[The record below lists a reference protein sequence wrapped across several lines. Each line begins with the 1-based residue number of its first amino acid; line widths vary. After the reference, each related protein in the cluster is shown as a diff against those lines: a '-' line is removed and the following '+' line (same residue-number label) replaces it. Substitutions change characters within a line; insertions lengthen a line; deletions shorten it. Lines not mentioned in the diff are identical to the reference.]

1 MPPVFE
7 NMPIFVHLEYT
18 RLHSTLKML
27 MFYDEEGI
35 ILTILIIGN
44 DMNTLICSE
53 VQKNLGFLPKNSYKT
68 DKKQK

>member
-1 MPPVFE
+1 
-7 NMPIFVHLEYT
+7 
-18 RLHSTLKML
+18 ML

-44 DMNTLICSE
+44 GMNTLIRSE

-68 DKKQK
+68 DKRQN